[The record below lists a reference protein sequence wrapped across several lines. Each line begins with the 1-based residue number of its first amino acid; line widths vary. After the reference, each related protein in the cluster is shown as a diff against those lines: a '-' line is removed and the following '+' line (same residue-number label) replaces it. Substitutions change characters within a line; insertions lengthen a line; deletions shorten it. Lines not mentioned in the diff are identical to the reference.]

1 VSALDMLAA
10 DVGGICAVVSEIIP
24 LDETPGAF
32 ERIRAGDAL
41 KLVVAP

>member
-1 VSALDMLAA
+1 MLASDA
-10 DVGGICAVVSEIIP
+10 GGICSVVSEVIS
-24 LDETPGAF
+24 LDDTPGAF